1 MAKLALMVIFTMLA
15 EKCILV
21 KGKEKSILKLIQ

>member
-15 EKCILV
+15 EKGILV